1 MKTQQTPDPDY
12 QRTNLKSVMRI
23 TAFVTLVALIGIPL
37 FSSSLASATS
47 ERSRAL
53 PMTTL
58 VRQGAAVNSKGIFRH
73 FLNAGKQ
80 VALLPLSPALAET
93 INIFAADC
101 TTPKTEF
108 FLGETVCAKTD
119 GVAETDRFVNWCVSC
134 PTIDYGGPTTTAIT
148 TNPQNFL
155 YTPAVT
161 GSWKATIADPSDS
174 SILPNYFNVNPV
186 PPLAT
191 YGADCMT
198 PKSTFNLGDTVC
210 ARAVGFAGSNNRFVG

>member
-47 ERSRAL
+47 EPSRAL

-108 FLGETVCAKTD
+108 FLGLIVLLTGACRAL
-119 GVAETDRFVNWCVSC
+119 RL
-134 PTIDYGGPTTTAIT
+134 TTAARQQPLLQLIRRISFT
-148 TNPQNFL
+148 RQQL
-155 YTPAVT
+155 R
-161 GSWKATIADPSDS
+161 
-174 SILPNYFNVNPV
+174 V
-186 PPLAT
+186 PGRP
-191 YGADCMT
+191 
-198 PKSTFNLGDTVC
+198 
-210 ARAVGFAGSNNRFVG
+210 R